1 MDLSW
6 GLYFPLILAA
16 FAYGAISAIGRRDG
30 RARQRRAAPSGCA
43 TPAFVLVLAR
53 GVWVIV
59 LFLLALLD
67 EPDDLWDMVVITL
80 VIVVFFVL
88 LLLVLFGLS
97 LLIGRIS
104 RGASRRKRV
113 TTDEL

>member
-6 GLYFPLILAA
+6 GLYVPVILAA
-16 FAYGAISAIGRRDG
+16 FAFGAISATAGVMAGRGNDDGAERLRDAG
-30 RARQRRAAPSGCA
+30 
-43 TPAFVLVLAR
+43 FVLVLAA
-53 GVWVIV
+53 GVWVLV

-88 LLLVLFGLS
+88 LLLALFGLS
-97 LLIGRIS
+97 LLIGQIS

>member
-6 GLYFPLILAA
+6 GLYFPVILAA
-16 FAYGAISAIGRRDG
+16 FAYGAISAVAGIMSGRGNEGGAERMRDAG
-30 RARQRRAAPSGCA
+30 
-43 TPAFVLVLAR
+43 FLLILAS

-104 RGASRRKRV
+104 RGASRRKRI